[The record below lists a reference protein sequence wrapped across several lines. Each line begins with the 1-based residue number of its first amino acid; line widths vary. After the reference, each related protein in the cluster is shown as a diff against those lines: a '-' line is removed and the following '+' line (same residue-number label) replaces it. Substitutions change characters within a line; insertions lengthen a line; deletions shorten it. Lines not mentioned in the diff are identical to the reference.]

1 MILYMILYKGEE
13 TTMSTLEKKL
23 LALAEG
29 KDLPWNKIVALLK
42 AYGVLVQPPRGGG
55 SHSKLICEGHVT
67 IVVPVHNGK
76 VKRIYARKIAE
87 LLADLAQ

>member
-1 MILYMILYKGEE
+1 
-13 TTMSTLEKKL
+13 MSTLEKKL

-55 SHSKLICEGHVT
+55 SHFKLICSGHATV
-67 IVVPVHNGK
+67 VVPVHNGK

>member
-1 MILYMILYKGEE
+1 M
-13 TTMSTLEKKL
+13 TQC
-23 LALAEG
+23 
-29 KDLPWNKIVALLK
+29 VALQYDTIYDIIQRRRNDDVYVGQE
-42 AYGVLVQPPRGGG
+42 ASGPRGGG
-55 SHSKLICEGHVT
+55 SHFKLICEGHVT